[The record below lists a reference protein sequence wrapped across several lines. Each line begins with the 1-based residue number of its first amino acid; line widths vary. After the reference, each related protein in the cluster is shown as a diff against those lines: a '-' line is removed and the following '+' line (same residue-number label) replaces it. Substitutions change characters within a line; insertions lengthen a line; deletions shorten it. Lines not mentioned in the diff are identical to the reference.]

1 MTEIICSGFGGQGVL
16 VAGMILADAGM
27 EDGKNVTWYPSYGSE
42 MRGGT
47 ANCNIKISEEEIPS
61 PYCHQLDILYTLNDA
76 AIDKF
81 ESQVRP
87 GGILLVNS
95 SLARKDRVYREDIQ
109 VIKVPAT
116 DIANELGNARGTN
129 IVMLGALSYASPD
142 FDVTYMRG
150 ANRLLLCQEGKGQP
164 EERVCF
170 DRGVEAAQGTRRKLS
185 QHIGIGG

>member
-81 ESQVRP
+81 ESSLRP
-87 GGILLVNS
+87 GGLLLVNS
-95 SLARKDRVYREDIQ
+95 SLVHEREYRDDIQ
-109 VIKVPAT
+109 VVKVPMT
-116 DIANELGNARGTN
+116 EIAAEYENPKGAN
-129 IVMLGALSYASPD
+129 IVMMGAMA
-142 FDVTYMRG
+142 
-150 ANRLLLCQEGKGQP
+150 ANSDLFTEDDLERLTNEFFEKKGKINPKNGLCF
-164 EERVCF
+164 R
-170 DRGVEAAQGTRRKLS
+170 AGT
-185 QHIGIGG
+185 QIH